1 MASGHVVVLEN
12 EERSM
17 YRLLGVTVA
26 LALLT
31 GCAYERA
38 VNNLSPE
45 ERNAFWAYRKV
56 MRSLQEKTYLSKP
69 DEAARSV
76 YLRDI
81 GVKQRFEALDAQDR
95 ESVLHGFIRQGMRA
109 EALNFLW
116 GEPEY
121 TSGATGEWEYWLYRG
136 YASDLFEHGNQYNE
150 GSSRVRVFLVDNQVK
165 WWTQEVP
172 ESEDDAGDSGWN

>member
-1 MASGHVVVLEN
+1 
-12 EERSM
+12 M

-45 ERNAFWAYRKV
+45 ERKAFWAYRKV
-56 MRSLQEKTYLSKP
+56 MRGSQERTYLSKP
-69 DEAARSV
+69 DEAARLA
-76 YLRDI
+76 YLREI

-95 ESVLHGFIRQGMRA
+95 ESVLNGFIRQGMRA
-109 EALNFLW
+109 DALYFLW
-116 GEPEY
+116 GEPED

-136 YASDLFEHGNQYNE
+136 FASDLFERGNRYNE
-150 GSSRVRVFLVDNQVK
+150 GSSQVRVFLVDNQVE

-172 ESEDDAGDSGWN
+172 ESHDDPGESGMRH